1 MPTIEETVDA
11 FELDPNAAQR
21 LKTWLT
27 SVDVG
32 YNLGDAPDMGFY
44 ALSDEQLQKAGL
56 STVRQRNL
64 VLAKLNA
71 PTGELGVSS
80 APFLQI
86 ARAQVQIFGVIIQRF
101 CSKLQE
107 FHVSQ
112 PQRSLAC
119 ASVHRP
125 VRCGKSQACQSTA
138 VQACA
143 SKVKA
148 MSLSLWS
155 VAHEACNLLIGDD

>member
-11 FELDPNAAQR
+11 FELDPDAAQR

-27 SVDVG
+27 SADVG
-32 YNLGDAPDMGFY
+32 YNLGDAPDVGFF
-44 ALSDEQLQKAGL
+44 ALSHEQLQKAGL

-64 VLAKLNA
+64 VLAKLKA

-86 ARAQVQIFGVIIQRF
+86 AQAQVQIFRAIIQRL

-112 PQRSLAC
+112 PQQSWAC
-119 ASVHRP
+119 APVHRL
-125 VRCGKSQACQSTA
+125 VRCVTAQACQSTA

-143 SKVKA
+143 SKAQSHVSELPISRA
-148 MSLSLWS
+148 
-155 VAHEACNLLIGDD
+155 